1 MDNATYTI
9 ENWLSVFDGAQDKGL
24 EVWDPGFD
32 GDRCL
37 VVAKFGPFAR
47 KFARPPA
54 FVATFWHRIYPL
66 PIENWQIS
74 FDTPLYGGFCTLT
87 THLHILFQPTIEFAK
102 RTLEAAPNFNNHIK
116 NNYYGLL
123 MDIITAE
130 LCKLDN
136 DHTWLDNGLH
146 PVERQIATAINEI
159 MIIRGIQCRAR
170 CLISP
175 VFDLPDDPLASD
187 DGFTHSDVYKHVSH
201 KRFAFRQQKEQELLK
216 QQVLLE
222 QLRVEHQQAML
233 EIINEED
240 ELERK
245 KQALEAEAAMR
256 QLEEKRIQRLERN
269 AMQLSLHEDQVNHK
283 LQQKTYE
290 FTKEAQLL
298 KKQQNLEHRVQLE
311 IQAEQVA
318 HDLLMKK
325 KQRENELIC
334 FEQNRLQLLQ
344 AKDHEEQIRQI
355 EIQTRLKKQEI
366 VQTEQFKLAERLEAK
381 KLNHEARLNEM
392 QIQAEL
398 KILEMRAE
406 ATKNKDSFLRKEIEW
421 LVLDKRRAEL
431 TRAIRAA
438 NQDAVIPDEA
448 DPKPPL

>member
-9 ENWLSVFDGAQDKGL
+9 ENWLSVFDAASDNGHEA
-24 EVWDPGFD
+24 WDPGFD

-37 VVAKFGPFAR
+37 VVAKFGPFVR

-102 RTLEAAPNFNNHIK
+102 RTIEAAPNFNNHVR

-123 MDIITAE
+123 MDIVSAE
-130 LCKLDN
+130 LGKLDN
-136 DHTWLDNGLH
+136 DPAWLDSGLH
-146 PVERQIATAINEI
+146 PFERQIATTINEI
-159 MIIRGIQCRAR
+159 MMIRGIQCRAR
-170 CLISP
+170 CLINP
-175 VFDLPDDPLASD
+175 VFALPDEPLAND
-187 DGFTHSDVYKHVSH
+187 DGFTHADVYMQVAH
-201 KRFAFRQQKEQELLK
+201 KRFTFRQQKEADDLK
-216 QQVLLE
+216 QLVLLE
-222 QLRVEHQQAML
+222 HLRLEHQQAML
-233 EIINEED
+233 EVINKED
-240 ELERK
+240 ELARK
-245 KQALEAEAAMR
+245 KQALEAEAVMR
-256 QLEEKRIQRLERN
+256 QLEEKKIQRLERN
-269 AMQLSLHEDQVNHK
+269 TLQLSIHEDQVNHK
-283 LQQKTYE
+283 LQQKAYE
-290 FTKEAQLL
+290 FTKEIQLL
-298 KKQQNLEHRVQLE
+298 KKQQNMEHRVQLE
-311 IQAEQVA
+311 IQADQVA
-318 HDLLMKK
+318 HDLLIKK

-366 VQTEQFKLAERLEAK
+366 VQTEQLKLTERLEAK

-398 KILEMRAE
+398 KMLEKRAE
-406 ATKNKDSFLRKEIEW
+406 AAQNKDSFLRKEIEW

-438 NQDAVIPDEA
+438 NQETPLAEPA
-448 DPKPPL
+448 DPKQPL